1 MGHPGVLYRAPT
13 RTLFEIIF
21 RPLSASPNCT
31 PSLAAKLLPVLSHF
45 QGCLTTLL
53 SLFTSSTCCEHF
65 LWLSSQVLPPGL
77 NHSWPLGWRT
87 THHLILPQLPEVEVF
102 WEFFWF
108 ILINKFYGKFLMNKI
123 LPFILVRNMLFGW
136 CKRNCG
142 FCFAE
147 ICRLILEYIL
157 NKCGYII
164 HNFNMQFLL
173 YFFG

>member
-1 MGHPGVLYRAPT
+1 MIPKASYGSVSARSYIQRTHKLDFLIFRQHCRYWLQIFFFLMGHPGVLYRAPT

-31 PSLAAKLLPVLSHF
+31 PSLAAKLFPVLSHF

-77 NHSWPLGWRT
+77 THSWPLGWRT

-102 WEFFWF
+102 WEFFLF
-108 ILINKFYGKFLMNKI
+108 ILINKFYGKFS
-123 LPFILVRNMLFGW
+123 G
-136 CKRNCG
+136 
-142 FCFAE
+142 E
-147 ICRLILEYIL
+147 
-157 NKCGYII
+157 
-164 HNFNMQFLL
+164 
-173 YFFG
+173 